1 MNWMLETLF
10 IKSQNFIRLNNLDYQ
25 RYFIRSEKLEHRLSI
40 ILGPRGIGKT
50 TTIAQYMAQNYTMNE
65 ALYVSLDDIG
75 NASYTMLEIAEAFYL
90 SNGKLLC
97 FDEIHK
103 YDNWSGE
110 LKTIYDTYPTLK
122 VIVSGS
128 SALEIHKGSHDLS
141 RRAIV
146 YRMFGMSFREYLEL
160 HHSYDFNPYSLETI
174 LSEHQSITETMIE
187 VLESKEQRIL
197 PLFKEYLRVGYYPY
211 FLGMQNENMFFQ
223 TLRQNINVSIEGD
236 LLSIYPTLNGNSIK
250 KLKKLLA
257 IIMQSVPFTPNM
269 NELKKIIEVKDNR
282 TLKEYFSK
290 LDDAGLIQLLMK
302 SSLSMKALDKPE
314 KIYVANTSLLYVGE
328 PEIGTVRETFFL
340 NQLHNYYGIK
350 DTFQDSGIYAAQKG
364 DFYLE
369 EKYTFEVGGKNKSFK
384 QIKDVSNS
392 YIASDEIEIGYGNKI
407 PLWLFGF
414 LY

>member
-1 MNWMLETLF
+1 MLETLF

-25 RYFIRSEKLEHRLSI
+25 RYFIRSEKLEHRLSV

-103 YDNWSGE
+103 YENWSAE

-160 HHSYDFNPYSLETI
+160 HYSYDFKFYSLETI
-174 LSEHQSITETMIE
+174 LSEHQSIAEKMIE
-187 VLESKEQRIL
+187 VLESREQRIL

-211 FLGMQNENMFFQ
+211 FLGMQNESMFFQ

-314 KIYVANTSLLYVGE
+314 KIYVANTNLLYVAE
-328 PEIGTVRETFFL
+328 PEVGTVRETFFL

-384 QIKDVSNS
+384 QIKDVPNS
-392 YIASDEIEIGYGNKI
+392 YVASDEIEIGYGNKI

>member
-1 MNWMLETLF
+1 MLETLF
-10 IKSQNFIRLNNLDYQ
+10 IKSRNFIRQNNLDYQ
-25 RYFIRSEKLEHRLSI
+25 RYFIRSINLEHRLSI
-40 ILGPRGIGKT
+40 IIGPRGIGKT
-50 TTIAQYMAQNYTMNE
+50 TTIAQYIALNYQDNE
-65 ALYVSLDDIG
+65 ALYVSLDDIS
-75 NASYTMLEIAEAFYL
+75 NASYSMLEIAEAFDL
-90 SNGKLLC
+90 ENGKLLC

-103 YDNWSGE
+103 YSSWSAE
-110 LKTIYDTYPTLK
+110 LKTIYDTYPKLK

-146 YRMFGMSFREYLEL
+146 YHMFGMSLREYLEL
-160 HHSYDFNPYSLETI
+160 HLGYNFEAYELEAI
-174 LSEHQSITETMIE
+174 LADHQNIAESIISR
-187 VLESKEQRIL
+187 LDSQNQRIL
-197 PLFKEYLRVGYYPY
+197 PLLKAYLKIGYYPY
-211 FLGMQNENMFFQ
+211 FLSMPNENMFFQ

-257 IIMQSVPFTPNM
+257 IIIKSVPFTPNM
-269 NELKKIIEVKDNR
+269 SSLKKAIDVKDDR

-290 LDDAGLIQLLMK
+290 LDEAGLIQLLMK

-314 KIYVANTSLLYVGE
+314 KIYVANTNLLYVGE
-328 PEIGTVRETFFL
+328 PETGTVRETFFL
-340 NQLHNYYGIK
+340 NQLHNYYGTK
-350 DTFQDSGIYAAQKG
+350 EQFQDSGIYAGNQG

-384 QIKDVSNS
+384 QIKDLPQS
-392 YIASDEIEIGYGNKI
+392 YIAADEIEVGHGNKI

>member
-1 MNWMLETLF
+1 M
-10 IKSQNFIRLNNLDYQ
+10 
-25 RYFIRSEKLEHRLSI
+25 
-40 ILGPRGIGKT
+40 
-50 TTIAQYMAQNYTMNE
+50 
-65 ALYVSLDDIG
+65 V
-75 NASYTMLEIAEAFYL
+75 
-90 SNGKLLC
+90 
-97 FDEIHK
+97 
-103 YDNWSGE
+103 
-110 LKTIYDTYPTLK
+110 
-122 VIVSGS
+122 
-128 SALEIHKGSHDLS
+128 
-141 RRAIV
+141 
-146 YRMFGMSFREYLEL
+146 
-160 HHSYDFNPYSLETI
+160 
-174 LSEHQSITETMIE
+174 E

-197 PLFKEYLRVGYYPY
+197 PLFKEYLRIGYYPY
-211 FLGMQNENMFFQ
+211 FLGMQNESMFFQ
-223 TLRQNINVSIEGD
+223 TLRQNINVSLEGD

-314 KIYVANTSLLYVGE
+314 KIYVANPNLLYVGE
-328 PEIGTVRETFFL
+328 PEVGTVRETFFL

-350 DTFQDSGIYAAQKG
+350 DTFQDSGIYSADKG

-369 EKYTFEVGGKNKSFK
+369 EKYTFEVGGENKSFK
-384 QIKDVSNS
+384 QIKDISNS
-392 YIASDEIEIGYGNKI
+392 YIASDEIEVGYGNKI

>member
-1 MNWMLETLF
+1 MLEILF
-10 IKSQNFIRLNNLDYQ
+10 MKSRNFIRQNNLNYQ
-25 RYFIRSEKLEHRLSI
+25 RYFIRNINLEHRLSI

-50 TTIAQYMAQNYTMNE
+50 TTIAQYIAQQYTGNE
-65 ALYVSLDDIG
+65 ALYVSLDDIS
-75 NASYTMLEIAEAFYL
+75 NASYTMLEIAEAFDL
-90 SNGKLLC
+90 ENGKLLC

-103 YDNWSGE
+103 YVNWSGE
-110 LKTIYDTYPTLK
+110 LKTIYDTYPKLK

-146 YRMFGMSFREYLEL
+146 YRMFGMSFREYMEL
-160 HHSYDFNPYSLETI
+160 HHGYDLDTYELDTL
-174 LSEHQSITETMIE
+174 LSDHQNISESIVTL
-187 VLESKEQRIL
+187 LESKEQRIL

-211 FLGMQNENMFFQ
+211 FLGMQNESMFFQ

-257 IIMQSVPFTPNM
+257 IIMQSVPFTPKM
-269 NELKKIIEVKDNR
+269 SELKKVIEVKDDR
-282 TLKEYFSK
+282 TLKEYLSK

-314 KIYVANTSLLYVGE
+314 KIYVANTNLLYVGD
-328 PEIGTVRETFFL
+328 PEMGTVRETFFL

-350 DTFQDSGIYAAQKG
+350 DLFQDSGIYAADQG

-369 EKYTFEVGGKNKSFK
+369 ETYTFEVGGKNKSFK
-384 QIKDVSNS
+384 QIKNIPHS

>member
-1 MNWMLETLF
+1 MLETLF
-10 IKSQNFIRLNNLDYQ
+10 IKSQNFIRTNNLDYQ
-25 RYFIRSEKLEHRLSI
+25 RYFIRSEKLEHRLSV

-50 TTIAQYMAQNYTMNE
+50 TTIAQYMAQNYTVND

-75 NASYTMLEIAEAFYL
+75 NASYTMLEIAEAFHL

-103 YDNWSGE
+103 YENWSGE
-110 LKTIYDTYPTLK
+110 LKTIYDRYPTLK

-146 YRMFGMSFREYLEL
+146 YKMFGMSFREYLEL
-160 HHSYDFNPYSLETI
+160 HYSYHFKSYSLEMI
-174 LSEHQSITETMIE
+174 LSEHQSIAETMVE

-211 FLGMQNENMFFQ
+211 FLGMQNESMFFQ
-223 TLRQNINVSIEGD
+223 TLRQNINVSLEGD

-302 SSLSMKALDKPE
+302 SSLTMKALDKPE
-314 KIYVANTSLLYVGE
+314 KIYVANTNLLYVGE
-328 PEIGTVRETFFL
+328 PEVGTVRETFFL

-350 DTFQDSGIYAAQKG
+350 DTFQDSGIYSADKG

-384 QIKDVSNS
+384 QIKDISNS
-392 YIASDEIEIGYGNKI
+392 YIASDEIEVGYGNKI

>member
-1 MNWMLETLF
+1 M
-10 IKSQNFIRLNNLDYQ
+10 KSRNFIRQNNLNYQ
-25 RYFIRSEKLEHRLSI
+25 RYFIQNINLEHRLSI

-50 TTIAQYMAQNYTMNE
+50 TTIAQYMAQQYTDNK
-65 ALYVSLDDIG
+65 ALYVSLDDIS
-75 NASYTMLEIAEAFYL
+75 NASYTMLEIAEAFDL
-90 SNGKLLC
+90 ENGKLLC

-103 YDNWSGE
+103 YANWSGE
-110 LKTIYDTYPTLK
+110 LKTIYDTYPKLK

-160 HHSYDFNPYSLETI
+160 HHGYDFDTYKLETLLYDHQNI
-174 LSEHQSITETMIE
+174 SEPIVAHLET
-187 VLESKEQRIL
+187 KEQRIL

-211 FLGMQNENMFFQ
+211 FLGMQNESMFFQ

-257 IIMQSVPFTPNM
+257 IIMQSVPFTPKM
-269 NELKKIIEVKDNR
+269 SELKKVIEVKDDR
-282 TLKEYFSK
+282 TLKEYLSK

-314 KIYVANTSLLYVGE
+314 KIYVANTNLLYVGE

-340 NQLHNYYGIK
+340 NQLYNYYGMK
-350 DTFQDSGIYAAQKG
+350 DTFQDSGIYSADKG

-384 QIKDVSNS
+384 QIKDVPQS
-392 YIASDEIEIGYGNKI
+392 YIAADEIEIGYGNKI

>member
-1 MNWMLETLF
+1 MVLEILF
-10 IKSQNFIRLNNLDYQ
+10 MKSRNFIRQNNLNYQ
-25 RYFIRSEKLEHRLSI
+25 RYFIRNINLEHRLSI

-50 TTIAQYMAQNYTMNE
+50 TTIAQYMAQQYRGNE
-65 ALYVSLDDIG
+65 ALYVSLDDIS
-75 NASYTMLEIAEAFYL
+75 NASYTMLEIAEAFDL
-90 SNGKLLC
+90 ANGKLLC

-103 YDNWSGE
+103 YTNWSGE
-110 LKTIYDTYPTLK
+110 LKTIYDTYPKLK

-128 SALEIHKGSHDLS
+128 SVLEIHKGSHDLS

-160 HHSYDFNPYSLETI
+160 HHGYDFNTYELETLLADHQNI
-174 LSEHQSITETMIE
+174 SESIVTLLET
-187 VLESKEQRIL
+187 KDQRVL

-211 FLGMQNENMFFQ
+211 FLGMQNEGMFFQ

-257 IIMQSVPFTPNM
+257 IIMQSVPFTPKM
-269 NELKKIIEVKDNR
+269 SELKKVIEVKDDR
-282 TLKEYFSK
+282 TLKDYLSK

-314 KIYVANTSLLYVGE
+314 KIYVANPNLLYVGE

-340 NQLHNYYGIK
+340 NQLHNYYAIK
-350 DTFQDSGIYAAQKG
+350 DLYQDSGIYIAAQG

-369 EKYTFEVGGKNKSFK
+369 EKYTFEVGGKNKSFN
-384 QIKDVSNS
+384 QIKDIPQS
-392 YIASDEIEIGYGNKI
+392 YIAADEIEIGYGNKI

>member
-1 MNWMLETLF
+1 MLEILF
-10 IKSQNFIRLNNLDYQ
+10 VKSRNFIRQNNLNYQ
-25 RYFIRSEKLEHRLSI
+25 RYFIRNINLEHRLSI

-50 TTIAQYMAQNYTMNE
+50 TTIAQYMAQQYTTDNE
-65 ALYVSLDDIG
+65 ALYVSLDDIS
-75 NASYTMLEIAEAFYL
+75 NASYTMLEIAEAFDL
-90 SNGKLLC
+90 ENGKLLC

-103 YDNWSGE
+103 YVNWSGE
-110 LKTIYDTYPTLK
+110 LKTIYDTYPKLK

-160 HHSYDFNPYSLETI
+160 HHGYDFATYGLTALLSDHQYISESIITMLET
-174 LSEHQSITETMIE
+174 
-187 VLESKEQRIL
+187 KDQRIL
-197 PLFKEYLRVGYYPY
+197 PLYKEYLRVGYYPY
-211 FLGMQNENMFFQ
+211 FLGMQNESMFFQ

-257 IIMQSVPFTPNM
+257 IIMQSVPFTPKM
-269 NELKKIIEVKDNR
+269 SELKKVIEVKDDR
-282 TLKEYFSK
+282 TLKEYLSK

-314 KIYVANTSLLYVGE
+314 KIYVANTNLLYVGD
-328 PEIGTVRETFFL
+328 PEVGTVRETFFL
-340 NQLHNYYGIK
+340 NQLYNYYGIK
-350 DTFQDSGIYAAQKG
+350 DLFQDSGIYAADQG

-384 QIKDVSNS
+384 QIKDVPYS
-392 YIASDEIEIGYGNKI
+392 YIAADEIEIGYGNKI
-407 PLWLFGF
+407 PLWVFGF

>member
-1 MNWMLETLF
+1 VLEILF
-10 IKSQNFIRLNNLDYQ
+10 VKSRNFIRQNNLNYQ
-25 RYFIRSEKLEHRLSI
+25 RYFIRNINLEHRLSI

-50 TTIAQYMAQNYTMNE
+50 TTIAQYMAQQYTTDNE
-65 ALYVSLDDIG
+65 ALYVSLDDIS
-75 NASYTMLEIAEAFYL
+75 NASYTMLEIAEAFDL
-90 SNGKLLC
+90 ENGKLLC

-103 YDNWSGE
+103 YVNWSGE
-110 LKTIYDTYPTLK
+110 LKTIYDTYPKLK

-160 HHSYDFNPYSLETI
+160 HHGYDFATYGLTALLSDHQYISESIITMLET
-174 LSEHQSITETMIE
+174 
-187 VLESKEQRIL
+187 KDQRIL
-197 PLFKEYLRVGYYPY
+197 PLYKEYLRVGYYPY
-211 FLGMQNENMFFQ
+211 FLGMQNESMFFQ

-257 IIMQSVPFTPNM
+257 IIMQSVPFTPKM
-269 NELKKIIEVKDNR
+269 SELKKVIEVKDDR
-282 TLKEYFSK
+282 TLKEYLSK

-314 KIYVANTSLLYVGE
+314 KIYVANTNLLYVGD
-328 PEIGTVRETFFL
+328 PEVGTVRETFFL
-340 NQLHNYYGIK
+340 NQLYNYYGIK
-350 DTFQDSGIYAAQKG
+350 DLFQDSGIYAADQG

-384 QIKDVSNS
+384 QIKDVPYS
-392 YIASDEIEIGYGNKI
+392 YIAADEIEIGYGNKI
-407 PLWLFGF
+407 PLWVFGF

>member
-1 MNWMLETLF
+1 M
-10 IKSQNFIRLNNLDYQ
+10 KSRNFIRQNNLSYQ
-25 RYFIRSEKLEHRLSI
+25 RYFIRNINLEHRLSI

-50 TTIAQYMAQNYTMNE
+50 TTIAQYMSQQYTDNE
-65 ALYVSLDDIG
+65 ALYVSLDDIS
-75 NASYTMLEIAEAFYL
+75 NASYTMLEIAEAFDL
-90 SNGKLLC
+90 ENGKLLC

-103 YDNWSGE
+103 YANWSGE
-110 LKTIYDTYPTLK
+110 LKTIYDTYPKLK

-160 HHSYDFNPYSLETI
+160 DHGYDLDSYNLDTL
-174 LSEHQSITETMIE
+174 LSDHQNITESIVTL
-187 VLESKEQRIL
+187 LESKEQRIL

-211 FLGMQNENMFFQ
+211 FLSMQNESMFFQ

-250 KLKKLLA
+250 KIKKLLA
-257 IIMQSVPFTPNM
+257 IIMQSVPFTPKM
-269 NELKKIIEVKDNR
+269 SELKKVIEVKDDR
-282 TLKEYFSK
+282 TLKEYLSK

-314 KIYVANTSLLYVGE
+314 KIYVANTNLLYVGE
-328 PEIGTVRETFFL
+328 PEMGTVRETFFL
-340 NQLHNYYGIK
+340 NQFHNYYGIK
-350 DTFQDSGIYAAQKG
+350 DLFQDSGIYVADQG

-384 QIKDVSNS
+384 QIKDIPHS
-392 YIASDEIEIGYGNKI
+392 YIASDEIEIGHGNKI

>member
-1 MNWMLETLF
+1 MLETLF
-10 IKSQNFIRLNNLDYQ
+10 IKSRNFIRQNNLDYQ
-25 RYFIRSEKLEHRLSI
+25 RYFIRSINLEHRLSI
-40 ILGPRGIGKT
+40 IIGPRGIGKT
-50 TTIAQYMAQNYTMNE
+50 TTIAQYIALNYQDNE
-65 ALYVSLDDIG
+65 ALYVSLDDIS
-75 NASYTMLEIAEAFYL
+75 NASYSMLEIAEAFDL
-90 SNGKLLC
+90 ENGKLLC

-103 YDNWSGE
+103 YSSWSAE
-110 LKTIYDTYPTLK
+110 LKTIYDTYPKLK

-146 YRMFGMSFREYLEL
+146 YHMFGMSLREYLEL
-160 HHSYDFNPYSLETI
+160 HHGYNFEAYELEAI
-174 LSEHQSITETMIE
+174 LTDHQNIAESIISR
-187 VLESKEQRIL
+187 LDSQNQRIL
-197 PLFKEYLRVGYYPY
+197 PLLKAYLKIGYYPY
-211 FLGMQNENMFFQ
+211 FLSMPNENMFFQ

-257 IIMQSVPFTPNM
+257 IIIKSVPFTPNM
-269 NELKKIIEVKDNR
+269 SSLKKAIDVKDDR

-314 KIYVANTSLLYVGE
+314 KIYVANTNLLYVGE
-328 PEIGTVRETFFL
+328 PETGTVRETFFL
-340 NQLHNYYGIK
+340 NQLHNYYGTK
-350 DTFQDSGIYAAQKG
+350 EQFQDSGIYAGNQG

-384 QIKDVSNS
+384 QIKDLPQS
-392 YIASDEIEIGYGNKI
+392 YIAADEIEVGHGNKI

>member
-1 MNWMLETLF
+1 MLEILF
-10 IKSQNFIRLNNLDYQ
+10 MKSRNFIRQNNLSYQ
-25 RYFIRSEKLEHRLSI
+25 RYFIRNINLEHRLSI

-50 TTIAQYMAQNYTMNE
+50 TTIAQYMSQQYTDNE
-65 ALYVSLDDIG
+65 ALYVSLDDIS
-75 NASYTMLEIAEAFYL
+75 NASYTMLEIAEAFDL
-90 SNGKLLC
+90 ENGKLLC

-103 YDNWSGE
+103 YANWSGE
-110 LKTIYDTYPTLK
+110 LKTIYDTYPKLK

-160 HHSYDFNPYSLETI
+160 HHGYDLDSYDLDTL
-174 LSEHQSITETMIE
+174 LSDHQNITESIVTL
-187 VLESKEQRIL
+187 LESKEQRIL

-211 FLGMQNENMFFQ
+211 FLSMQNESMFFQ

-257 IIMQSVPFTPNM
+257 IIMQSVPFNPKM
-269 NELKKIIEVKDNR
+269 SELKKVIEVKDDR
-282 TLKEYFSK
+282 TLKEYLSK

-314 KIYVANTSLLYVGE
+314 KIYVANTNLLYVGD
-328 PEIGTVRETFFL
+328 PEMGTVRETFFL
-340 NQLHNYYGIK
+340 NQFHNYYGIK
-350 DTFQDSGIYAAQKG
+350 DIFQDSGIYVAVQG

-384 QIKDVSNS
+384 QIKNVPLS
-392 YIASDEIEIGYGNKI
+392 YIAADEIEIGYGNKI
-407 PLWLFGF
+407 PLWIFGF